1 MEMQH
6 NIVDIITII
15 VSVAVVVV
23 PLTAMTMVCHQVTG
37 TWNVRRFYFDGK
49 YWAMSILNLRY
60 REKKAEGLSGREFV
74 RFFNSHYLAK
84 GFWGF
89 WKRLKDEE
97 RTTFVEILSNPRF
110 IEENLGREQYT
121 FNYHKQ
127 VMSSWE
133 QLKATYEV
141 ELKTLEEGVEL

>member
-23 PLTAMTMVCHQVTG
+23 PLTAMTMACHQVTG

-49 YWAMSILNLRY
+49 YWAMSILNFRY
-60 REKKAEGLSGREFV
+60 REKKTEGLSGREFV

>member
-23 PLTAMTMVCHQVTG
+23 PLTAMTMACHQVTG

-84 GFWGF
+84 GCWGF

-127 VMSSWE
+127 VMSSWK

>member
-1 MEMQH
+1 MGMQH
-6 NIVDIITII
+6 NIVDILTII
-15 VSVAVVVV
+15 VSVVVVVV
-23 PLTAMTMVCHQVTG
+23 PLTAMAVACHQVTG

-60 REKKAEGLSGREFV
+60 REKKTEGLSGREFV

-110 IEENLGREQYT
+110 IEENLGVEIYT
-121 FNYHKQ
+121 PEKHQQ
-127 VMSSWE
+127 VIASWE
-133 QLKATYEV
+133 KLKLQYKAE
-141 ELKTLEEGVEL
+141 LEELESNTNL